1 MINKY
6 SAIVFDCD
14 GVLLDSNRVKTNAF
28 REVTRVYGDDISD
41 GFVKFHLDNGGIS
54 RYRKFEYFLTDFL
67 GQPAELRSVKEL
79 VNKYADCVCQGLLKC
94 RVADGLDELR
104 EKSRDI
110 PWMIVSG
117 GDQQELNSVFSTRG
131 LASLFDAGIYGSPE
145 SKDEIFDRL
154 RRSGQLAIPSLFIGD
169 SRYDHE
175 MAEKYG
181 IDFIFSYGWTEFS
194 EWKNYCTKNDIKSIK
209 SICDLLLI

>member
-28 REVTRVYGDDISD
+28 REVTRTYGDDISD
-41 GFVKFHLDNGGIS
+41 GFVKFHLANGGIS

-67 GQPAELRSVKEL
+67 GRPAEPRSVKEL
-79 VNKYADCVCQGLLKC
+79 VDKYADCVYQGLLKC
-94 RVADGLDELR
+94 RVVDGLDELR
-104 EKSRDI
+104 EKTRNI

-117 GDQQELNSVFSTRG
+117 GDQQELNSVFSARE
-131 LASLFDAGIYGSPE
+131 LAGLFDAGIYGSPE

-154 RRSGQLAIPSLFIGD
+154 RRSGQLAFPSLFIGD

-181 IDFIFSYGWTEFS
+181 IDFIFAYGWTEFS
-194 EWKNYCTKNDIKSIK
+194 EWQDYCNKNNIRSVMGV
-209 SICDLLLI
+209 CDLL